1 MTLVPPPKN
10 SMPYG
15 GVEETVPAPVV
26 GPVFPTSTKETAVQ
40 ALGPEAVARTAP
52 LLRIS
57 FTVMGG
63 IKTANVEELLR
74 RGGRHI
80 AVVTAVTGAPDV
92 KAAAGR
98 FREMIAAAGPPKSP

>member
-26 GPVFPTSTKETAVQ
+26 GPVFPTSTEETAVQ

-74 RGGRHI
+74 RRGRHI
-80 AVVTAVTGAPDV
+80 AVTGAPDV